1 LSVQRVL
8 LQNSFIILEGFMKK
22 YLLSK
27 RTISGIIVITVIIII
42 AAISSRNSTATSNQT
57 STTAPVAVEV
67 SPVVVSPL
75 SETITAVGNVSAMT
89 DAVVSS
95 ETAGRVTRVAVK
107 VGDHVKTGQ
116 MLFQIDDELRAIAVE
131 QAKAQLLAAET
142 NFTKSQKDYARAQKL
157 FASKDISDAEL
168 EGNKLGMQA
177 AEAQYKSALV
187 GLKLA
192 QRQYDDTK
200 IKSPINGIVASRRVD
215 LGEMVSPGRDVAN
228 VVDISKVKVKLSI
241 PEEQIGLLRVKQPAT
256 LRIDSDPST
265 EFKGMVYT
273 IGAKTETPNGHSY
286 PVEVIVENKNVSV
299 LKAGMFARVSIQVRT
314 AQNALIISKE
324 SLMNEDTGP
333 QVYVVENNIAKL
345 RSVKLGIRSADKVQV
360 IDGLKKGDLVISF
373 GQKKLKDGS
382 PVQYK

>member
-1 LSVQRVL
+1 
-8 LQNSFIILEGFMKK
+8 MKK
-22 YLLSK
+22 YSLSK
-27 RTISGIIVITVIIII
+27 KIIGGIVITIVVILI
-42 AAISSRNSTATSNQT
+42 AVVGSRNSTAVNSQ
-57 STTAPVAVEV
+57 SSAVAPVAVEV
-67 SPVVVSPL
+67 TPVVSSPL
-75 SETITAVGNVSAMT
+75 SETITAVGNISAMT

-107 VGDHVKTGQ
+107 VGDPVKAGQ
-116 MLFQIDDELRAIAVE
+116 ILFQIDDELRAIAVE

-142 NFTKSQKDYARAQKL
+142 NFSKYQKDYTRAQKL
-157 FASKDISDAEL
+157 YESKDISDAEL

-177 AEAQYKSALV
+177 AEAQYKSAMV

-200 IKSPINGIVASRRVD
+200 IKSPINGIVVSRRVD

-241 PEEQIGLLRVKQPAT
+241 PEEQIGLIRVKQPAS

-265 EFKGMVYT
+265 DFKGMVYT
-273 IGAKTETPNGHSY
+273 IGSKTETPSGHSY
-286 PVEVIVENKNVSV
+286 PVEVIVGNKNISV
-299 LKAGMFARVSIQVRT
+299 LKVGMFARVSIQIR
-314 AQNALIISKE
+314 NAPDALVISKE
-324 SLMNEDTGP
+324 SLVNEDGNP

-345 RSVKLGIRSADKVQV
+345 RSVTLGIRSGDKVQV
-360 IDGLKKGDLVISF
+360 TSGLKRGELVISF

>member
-1 LSVQRVL
+1 
-8 LQNSFIILEGFMKK
+8 MKK

-27 RTISGIIVITVIIII
+27 KTIGGILILIAIILF
-42 AAISSRNSTATSNQT
+42 AVVDSENSTATSNQS
-57 STTAPVAVEV
+57 STAAPVAVEV
-67 SPVVVSPL
+67 TPVAVSAL
-75 SETITAVGNVSAMT
+75 SENVTAVGNISAMT

-107 VGDHVKTGQ
+107 VGDYVKTGQ
-116 MLFQIDDELRAIAVE
+116 ILFQIDDELRAIAVE

-142 NFTKSQKDYARAQKL
+142 NFSKSQKDYSRAQKL
-157 FASKDISDAEL
+157 YESKDISDAEL

-187 GLKLA
+187 GTKLA

-215 LGEMVSPGRDVAN
+215 LGETVSPGREVAN
-228 VVDISKVKVKLSI
+228 IVDISKVKVKISI
-241 PEEQIGLLRVKQPAT
+241 PEEQIGLIRLKQPAV

-273 IGAKTETPNGHSY
+273 AGSKTESPNGHSY

-299 LKAGMFARVSIQVRT
+299 LKVGMFARVSIQIRT
-314 AQNALIISKE
+314 APNALVISKE
-324 SLMNEDTGP
+324 SLVNEDSGP
-333 QVYVVENNIAKL
+333 QVYVVENHIAKL
-345 RSVKLGIRSADKVQV
+345 RSVKLGIRSGDKVQV
-360 IDGLKKGDLVISF
+360 TGGLKQGELVISF